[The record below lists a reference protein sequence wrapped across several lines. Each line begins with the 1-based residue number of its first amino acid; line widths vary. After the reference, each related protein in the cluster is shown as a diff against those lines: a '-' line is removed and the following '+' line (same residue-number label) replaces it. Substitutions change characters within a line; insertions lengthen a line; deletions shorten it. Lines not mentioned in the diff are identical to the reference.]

1 MKSLVF
7 CFLFVCAKSQDTQN
21 DLRNLPV
28 IGEAGEVLD
37 NLINQIDNGED
48 EIERPCKS
56 LDNHCVRNWLHEHS
70 SCKKT
75 FGSVPDPLHRVQ
87 ATQQLPR
94 INLTMSAIDVSYNG
108 LNGRI
113 EEFYVNRKTDQVV
126 LAVEFRNVVLQTNN
140 SYYIFY
146 RRAKEPVV
154 TNDFYIVRLSSLIVT
169 ATIPRIDNLRY
180 DRSEHFTY
188 SNDPTSTFI
197 VGPTSFA
204 HRDPVVQRVFLA
216 LISNLPINVRE
227 IVISEGPFLM
237 ANFIQYS
244 LCDFGIKVI

>member
-1 MKSLVF
+1 M
-7 CFLFVCAKSQDTQN
+7 
-21 DLRNLPV
+21 
-28 IGEAGEVLD
+28 GEPGEVFD
-37 NLINQIDNGED
+37 NLLNQIDNGED

-56 LDNHCVRNWLHEHS
+56 LDNHCIRNWLHDHS
-70 SCKKT
+70 GCKKT
-75 FGSVPDPLHRVQ
+75 YGSVPDPLHRAQ
-87 ATQQLPR
+87 ATEQVPR
-94 INLTMSAIDVSYNG
+94 INFTFSAIDVSYNG

-126 LAVEFRNVVLQTNN
+126 FAVEFRNVVFQTNN
-140 SYYIFY
+140 SYNIFY

-154 TNDFYIVRLSSLIVT
+154 TNSYYIIRLSSVIVT

-188 SNDPTSTFI
+188 SNDPTSSFI
-197 VGPTSFA
+197 LGPTTFA
-204 HRDPVVQRVFLA
+204 HRDPVVQKVALA
-216 LISNLPINVRE
+216 LISNLPVNLRE

-237 ANFIQYS
+237 ANFIQYT